1 MIQVGQE
8 TPRVFMLGGG
18 DYKTLPDSMFLC
30 RELVKEASSVN
41 FNLKFIDKKRMRFAR
56 HGHSCCAL
64 ANRYIIVSGS
74 RKEVNSA
81 AQRVEIYD
89 TEINDWMELSKINE
103 GRHYHS
109 SCNINDQYVYIF
121 GGIQNQNKK
130 YSSSIE
136 RMEFSIQNFN
146 FPWEKITLS
155 DIPSINQSITA
166 RQGAG
171 MTQLAPN
178 QIMIVGGFNGKF
190 LSDYYIIHLDEAT
203 GKPTRLDKEE
213 NEKQMMQ
220 GSTLFPF

>member
-1 MIQVGQE
+1 
-8 TPRVFMLGGG
+8 MLGGG

-30 RELVKEASSVN
+30 RELVTEDSSLN
-41 FNLKFIDKKRMRFAR
+41 YNMKFVDKKRMRFAR
-56 HGHSCCAL
+56 HGHSCCAV

-109 SCNINDQYVYIF
+109 SCNINDQFIFIF

-136 RMEFSIQNFN
+136 RMQFSLTNFN
-146 FPWEKITLS
+146 NPWDKISLS
-155 DIPSINQSITA
+155 EVPSINMSITA

-171 MTQLAPN
+171 MC
-178 QIMIVGGFNGKF
+178 
-190 LSDYYIIHLDEAT
+190 
-203 GKPTRLDKEE
+203 
-213 NEKQMMQ
+213 
-220 GSTLFPF
+220 

>member
-1 MIQVGQE
+1 
-8 TPRVFMLGGG
+8 MLGGG
-18 DYKTLPDSMFLC
+18 DYKSLPDSMFLC
-30 RELVKEASSVN
+30 RELVKDTSSVHY
-41 FNLKFIDKKRMRFAR
+41 NLKFEDRKRMRFAR
-56 HGHSCCAL
+56 HGHSCCAV

-74 RKEVNSA
+74 RKEVNAA

-109 SCNINDQYVYIF
+109 SCSINDKFIYIF

-136 RMEFSIQNFN
+136 RMPFSTSSFN
-146 FPWEKITLS
+146 HQWEVIHLS
-155 DIPSINQSITA
+155 QIPSISQSITA

-171 MTQLAPN
+171 MCQIDTN

-190 LSDYYIIHLDEAT
+190 LSDYYIIHLDEAQ
-203 GKPTRLDKEE
+203 GKPIGLDKFE
-213 NEKQMMQ
+213 NEKQNMQ

>member
-1 MIQVGQE
+1 MIQVGIE
-8 TPRVFMLGGG
+8 DPRVFMLGGG

-30 RELVKEASSVN
+30 RELVKEAQSLN
-41 FNLKFIDKKRMRFAR
+41 YNLKFVERKRMRFAR
-56 HGHSCCAL
+56 HGHSCCSL

-89 TEINDWMELSKINE
+89 IQINDWMELSKINE

-109 SCNINDQYVYIF
+109 SCNINDQYIYIF

-136 RMEFSIQNFN
+136 RMQFSISNFSY
-146 FPWEKITLS
+146 PWEKIVLN
-155 DIPSINQSITA
+155 DVPSISQSITA

-171 MTQLAPN
+171 MCQLSPN

-190 LSDYYIIHLDEAT
+190 LSDYYIIHLDDS
-203 GKPTRLDKEE
+203 GMPSGL
-213 NEKQMMQ
+213 EK
-220 GSTLFPF
+220 